1 MNLHFLICLL
11 FETRHF
17 LKSCIIFLFV
27 FIYLNAI
34 ILGALHMYIVYDTY
48 CVNKIRFNF
57 YISLFFLSSFFFSTP
72 LFHQLLSP
80 TSLFF
85 FSVFTSEICT
95 SGYIALAYIAPP
107 PPIPQHSDDFL
118 SLIWVRNI
126 LVWVPK
132 LKNILNDRLNKCA
145 FFNVIFFT

>member
-48 CVNKIRFNF
+48 CVNKIRSNF
-57 YISLFFLSSFFFSTP
+57 YISLFFPFLSFFFYPSFSPATFSNFP
-72 LFHQLLSP
+72 L
-80 TSLFF
+80 F

-95 SGYIALAYIAPP
+95 SGYIALAYIAPHP
-107 PPIPQHSDDFL
+107 HTSTLRRFLESDL
-118 SLIWVRNI
+118 S
-126 LVWVPK
+126 PK
-132 LKNILNDRLNKCA
+132 YSSLGSQVKKYP
-145 FFNVIFFT
+145 

>member
-1 MNLHFLICLL
+1 MGPAGLLNEFTFSICLL

-57 YISLFFLSSFFFSTP
+57 YFSFFPFLFLFFYPSF
-72 LFHQLLSP
+72 SP
-80 TSLFF
+80 TTFSNFPLFF

-95 SGYIALAYIAPP
+95 NGYIALAYIAPP
-107 PPIPQHSDDFL
+107 PPSLPHTSTLRRFLESDL
-118 SLIWVRNI
+118 S
-126 LVWVPK
+126 PK
-132 LKNILNDRLNKCA
+132 YSSLGSQVKKYP
-145 FFNVIFFT
+145 

>member
-27 FIYLNAI
+27 FIYSNAI
-34 ILGALHMYIVYDTY
+34 ILGALHIYIVYDTY

-57 YISLFFLSSFFFSTP
+57 YISLFFLSSLFFSTP
-72 LFHQLLSP
+72 LFHPL
-80 TSLFF
+80 F

-107 PPIPQHSDDFL
+107 PHHTSTLRRFLESDL
-118 SLIWVRNI
+118 S
-126 LVWVPK
+126 PK
-132 LKNILNDRLNKCA
+132 YSSLRSQVKKYP
-145 FFNVIFFT
+145 

>member
-34 ILGALHMYIVYDTY
+34 ILGALHMYILYNTY

-57 YISLFFLSSFFFSTP
+57 YISLFFPFL
-72 LFHQLLSP
+72 
-80 TSLFF
+80 SLFFYPSFSPATTSNFPLF
-85 FSVFTSEICT
+85 FSVFTGEICT
-95 SGYIALAYIAPP
+95 SGYIALAYIASPP
-107 PPIPQHSDDFL
+107 PHTSTLRRFLESDL
-118 SLIWVRNI
+118 S
-126 LVWVPK
+126 PK
-132 LKNILNDRLNKCA
+132 YSSLGSQVKKYP
-145 FFNVIFFT
+145 

>member
-57 YISLFFLSSFFFSTP
+57 YISLFFLSSLFFSTP

-107 PPIPQHSDDFL
+107 PTPHTSTLRRFLESDL
-118 SLIWVRNI
+118 S
-126 LVWVPK
+126 PK
-132 LKNILNDRLNKCA
+132 YSSLGSQVKKYP
-145 FFNVIFFT
+145 